1 MGAVVVGDGAEAEAA
16 GADENV
22 AGADVAASLVM
33 TPAFLLS
40 SICFSKQGILQ
51 SELHRAL
58 QTAPCY
64 CPFDGGVVFGPL
76 LALFGCKSSRDR
88 GINGGFLIFGR
99 AAGSRCR
106 CRLRFFDLGYCRL
119 GGLMEL
125 LLMLSDTAL
134 FQSPQFF
141 GMHLETSSEV
151 VDVALR
157 NSLVAFSIA
166 ALIAASCSS
175 IAFWRA
181 TCGSRIRMLSF
192 SC

>member
-1 MGAVVVGDGAEAEAA
+1 MPIFPRTSPRPCAGWPAAASAAPAPPPLEPHGVGAVVVGDGAEAEAA

-106 CRLRFFDLGYCRL
+106 CRLRFFDL
-119 GGLMEL
+119 
-125 LLMLSDTAL
+125 
-134 FQSPQFF
+134 
-141 GMHLETSSEV
+141 
-151 VDVALR
+151 
-157 NSLVAFSIA
+157 
-166 ALIAASCSS
+166 
-175 IAFWRA
+175 
-181 TCGSRIRMLSF
+181 
-192 SC
+192 